1 MAYHSTV
8 ADGDK
13 RCVRNR
19 RNKSSEFSDSG
30 SDDNQAKNPDSKN
43 ENISRRKRKLL
54 PADMQASVE
63 EQVAEV
69 VDVSCGKKK
78 ERIPRRNNKQPNK
91 NIVEEPEMV
100 INNQTRR
107 VESLDG
113 ATPPTRE
120 ESSVTELYYKGIHL
134 KTMRAILEAIVGE
147 SSCGRVRV
155 ALSDYAAKL
164 SVVRDMCDRLLICST
179 EADFVQFLKLEGE
192 NATKFM
198 FYYAGRDNL
207 SACINA
213 DGYCSLRNAL
223 VLAMGFIPE
232 VANEGEKDIVRNRD
246 IDLTNPVGSYEMTS
260 FISDLLVKLNSDSIL
275 LTKDHEI
282 RERFVRQLTG
292 MKRYLADQLPGVLSN
307 NCRPFLHDTSLWLD
321 PLCIPIISA
330 YRGFKCTVFET
341 TKKFIPTTEMTTK
354 GLRWW
359 LALHAGDG
367 VDSYRFH
374 QVFTYRECSD
384 IISQQARFCTTGV
397 SGRETQASSNR
408 GPILCHYYPI
418 PTHDSDMSDALDEA
432 VASMAA
438 EALHKNKELML
449 IRFECIF

>member
-1 MAYHSTV
+1 MCHV
-8 ADGDK
+8 
-13 RCVRNR
+13 
-19 RNKSSEFSDSG
+19 E
-30 SDDNQAKNPDSKN
+30 
-43 ENISRRKRKLL
+43 KRK
-54 PADMQASVE
+54 
-63 EQVAEV
+63 
-69 VDVSCGKKK
+69 K
-78 ERIPRRNNKQPNK
+78 EFRDAITKRPNK
-91 NIVEEPEMV
+91 NIVEEREKV
-100 INNQTRR
+100 VVNQTRR

-113 ATPPTRE
+113 ASPPTRE

-134 KTMRAILEAIVGE
+134 KTLKAILEAIVGE

-207 SACINA
+207 SECIGA
-213 DGYCSLRNAL
+213 DGFCSLRNAL

-260 FISDLLVKLNSDSIL
+260 FISDLLVK

-354 GLRWW
+354 GMRWW

-384 IISQQARFCTTGV
+384 IITQQARF
-397 SGRETQASSNR
+397 
-408 GPILCHYYPI
+408 
-418 PTHDSDMSDALDEA
+418 ALLE
-432 VASMAA
+432 
-438 EALHKNKELML
+438 
-449 IRFECIF
+449 